1 MIEQFKRRFNSLYW
15 HQFALTAGMVLLT
28 LLLLGVSFF
37 TLSYGT
43 TTADKRG
50 EMRTRAELIA
60 QVSADYFAAAGDA
73 SIDEGT
79 ALRKLADMAS
89 RMTDVDFL
97 ICSAQGNVLLTTD
110 EELVGRSIT
119 IPQNIVDD
127 ILGEKALYQG
137 RSNINGTY
145 SVKKFAV
152 AVPVLSSESQL
163 VGIVL
168 AVMDESEIMQV
179 WRSFI
184 GMFLMTSAII
194 LLISFLASSVTS
206 MRQIKP
212 ITDMVQATRAYAAG
226 DFDVRIPELDRSDEI
241 GELAQSFNAMAD
253 SLAETERQRRDFIA
267 NVSHELKTP
276 MTTIGGYIDGML
288 DGTIPPEKQQHYMQ
302 IVSGEVRRLSR
313 LVRNMLDIAK
323 LQAMGVEES
332 RKTRFDLGE
341 ELSDVLITFEQKIY
355 NKHLDV
361 RVDLPDKPVWTRA
374 ERDSITQVI
383 YNLIENAIKFC
394 PDGGRL
400 SLRVQSDGGKA
411 RVSVE
416 NTGPTIDKDE
426 LPLLFDR
433 FHKADKSRSA
443 DREGWGLG
451 LYIAKTIVGAHGGDI
466 WATSENGVTQFNF
479 TLPAVR

>member
-1 MIEQFKRRFNSLYW
+1 MKSIYFKN
-15 HQFALTAGMVLLT
+15 FAATAAMVLFSFLILGTAFVFLGRSYVISEYRDNMVSNAEEVSHAAQALVRDGELSNWDLRMVISTLAQSTGNHIFITDTDGTIVSCSCRNIACEHLGRTVGSAQLT
-28 LLLLGVSFF
+28 QLRSDGKFNLITNLGGFYASPHYVVAQPITIGTDARVIGYVFVATNSATIIDGWRTFVWVFLAASAAVMMIALLLSLVTS
-37 TLSYGT
+37 
-43 TTADKRG
+43 KRMAQPLD
-50 EMRTRAELIA
+50 EMA
-60 QVSADYFAAAGDA
+60 VAA
-73 SIDEGT
+73 
-79 ALRKLADMAS
+79 
-89 RMTDVDFL
+89 
-97 ICSAQGNVLLTTD
+97 
-110 EELVGRSIT
+110 
-119 IPQNIVDD
+119 
-127 ILGEKALYQG
+127 
-137 RSNINGTY
+137 
-145 SVKKFAV
+145 KKFAHGDFSARV
-152 AVPVLSSESQL
+152 TDDGRTDE
-163 VGIVL
+163 VG
-168 AVMDESEIMQV
+168 A
-179 WRSFI
+179 
-184 GMFLMTSAII
+184 
-194 LLISFLASSVTS
+194 LISA
-206 MRQIKP
+206 
-212 ITDMVQATRAYAAG
+212 
-226 DFDVRIPELDRSDEI
+226 
-241 GELAQSFNAMAD
+241 FNTMAD
-253 SLAETERQRRDFIA
+253 SLEKSEQRRQEFVA

-323 LQAMGVEES
+323 LQAMGVEDS

-361 RVDLPDKPVWTRA
+361 CVDLPDKPVWTRA

-383 YNLIENAIKFC
+383 YNLIDNAIKFC